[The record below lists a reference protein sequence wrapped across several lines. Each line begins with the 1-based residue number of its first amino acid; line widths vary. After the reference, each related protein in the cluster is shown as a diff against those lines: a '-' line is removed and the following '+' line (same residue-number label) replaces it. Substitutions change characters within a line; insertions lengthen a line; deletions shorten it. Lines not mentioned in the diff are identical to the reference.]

1 MTAVLLD
8 VTLLAGSAIVLLAS
22 LWTLGRAARGE
33 VSVRTVVAA
42 LLGFAAARAIS
53 LVWSG
58 AAEPSAAL
66 VSAMAGVA
74 VWIVSAA
81 VRQSRSPATPRR
93 RSTDLTAKPHP
104 AHPQQR

>member
-8 VTLLAGSAIVLLAS
+8 VILVGSAAIVLLAA
-22 LWTLGRAARGE
+22 LWTLRRAARGE

-58 AAEPSAAL
+58 AGDPQPAL
-66 VSAMAGVA
+66 VSAMCGAA
-74 VWIVSAA
+74 VWIVHAA
-81 VRQSRSPATPRR
+81 WQQLRSPTTPQRR
-93 RSTDLTAKPHP
+93 ATDLA
-104 AHPQQR
+104 ARGRQAQPQQR

>member
-1 MTAVLLD
+1 MAVLLD
-8 VTLLAGSAIVLLAS
+8 VILLASSAIVLLAS

-58 AAEPSAAL
+58 ADDASAAL
-66 VSAMAGVA
+66 LASMTGVA

-81 VRQSRSPATPRR
+81 VHQARSPKTPRR
-93 RSTDLTAKPHP
+93 RSTDLTARPHP